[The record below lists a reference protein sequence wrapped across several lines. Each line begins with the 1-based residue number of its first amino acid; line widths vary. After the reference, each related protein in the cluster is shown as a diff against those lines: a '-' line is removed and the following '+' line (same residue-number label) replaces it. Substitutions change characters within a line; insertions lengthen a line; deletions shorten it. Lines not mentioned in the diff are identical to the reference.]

1 MSLKSFFGATAL
13 LLVLAPQAFAQSN
26 PADEDVIIV
35 TGQHLYTDKINALK
49 TPTPIIDVPQSL
61 SIITADDITE
71 RAYTS
76 IGQIIDYTPGVN
88 TSQGEG
94 HRDAVVFR
102 GARSD
107 ADFFLDG
114 VRDDVQYY
122 RSLYNLE
129 QVEILRGPNALL
141 FGRGGTGG
149 LLNRVSKKGDLE
161 ESFNGYKASINTFGA
176 FDIAVDSNFS
186 LSEKVA
192 FRVNA
197 YYESLSNN
205 RDFFDGDRFG
215 INPTARFAL
224 TPSTTLD
231 LSYEYNNNERFIDR
245 GIPSVGPDGTTNV
258 AADSGLRTPVENL
271 DDITF
276 GDEILNTAEFE
287 AHVLRANLQHLFS
300 DNLKGNITVSY
311 GDYDKLY
318 QNLFP
323 VGYSAAN
330 PDFGGIETV
339 NLDGYVDTTQRQ
351 TFTLAGNLVGEFS
364 TGNIEHTIVTG
375 AEFIDTSN
383 NNDRF
388 NTFFDTSQDD
398 VETFAVDRSA
408 DRPINIFNG
417 VGVNA
422 AGQTTT
428 NSFAVDLNDDDHADL
443 KVFSTYIQDQ
453 IEINQYIDIIL
464 GARFDRFDFT
474 VEDLAS
480 NPSVTFERVDEEF
493 SPRLGLILKPRE
505 NISVYGSYS
514 ESFIPRSGGQ
524 FAEISDREQSL
535 APDRYTNLEA
545 GLKWDFARG
554 LSFTAAVFE
563 IQERSPQPDNSP
575 GADSDNES
583 VIVESVVQGFEAQI
597 QGQIMDQWNISAGYS
612 FLVGDVVNDGGVSQ
626 GEIMDGRR
634 PRELPESTFS
644 IWNNYQVSD
653 QIGLGLGLTHQGKS
667 FADTSNTTTLPS
679 YTRLDAAA
687 YYDVND
693 TLRLQVNIENLT
705 DTDYFPNGHTDD
717 QISVGAPLN
726 ARFTVSG
733 KF

>member
-258 AADSGLRTPVENL
+258 AADSGLRTPVEIL
-271 DDITF
+271 DGITF

-300 DNLKGNITVSY
+300 DSLKGNITVSY

-408 DRPINIFNG
+408 DRPINILNG

-443 KVFSTYIQDQ
+443 KVFSAYIQDQ

-679 YTRLDAAA
+679 YTRLDAAG